1 MSTFYEENLIIY
13 GMSFNSFIPY
23 SVKDDILSKIR
34 KNFFEHNKRQS
45 DKIVQNFNDFT
56 IKYTYNLEKNKPM
69 KWVVQKNKKTI
80 EESVIVSINSY
91 EIRTYNDDGKQV
103 CSIEFSNDHT
113 IKTVTFALN
122 DETVVVSCGTN
133 GDEPVLYYRGQSLN
147 TDLHLLEINEDDEVL
162 EILAERNP
170 YITVTALTNRGVVY
184 FGTDEEI
191 RSVRREVE
199 RAKTIIAD
207 RNAPKVF
214 NTPEDRETGFNFKD
228 NDFNL
233 KKNMNQTF
241 DISKSEYFDFNEEDN
256 PSVFDDVED
265 SSSLDL
271 ENIALDNEDTVE
283 VESIS
288 AEIDDTIE
296 NTVEPEETTTTDENI
311 EENTDNNE
319 TVVKEP
325 VNEEKEQVETSENTD
340 EQSNIEENS
349 VDTNDKKI
357 EDITG
362 ETDVAEET
370 ENITVEENQV
380 EENPTQQQETVEE
393 NSIDDDTKVAPNF
406 TNEEILREVLN
417 AMMNNSKEN
426 EPPKVV
432 TSVNETPQAERFDK
446 NADLIINSGNEKYC
460 YYGDI
465 NDDCM
470 RDGYGRT
477 EMSNGKTAYEGNYK
491 NNKRNGFGSFYYKN
505 GGLCYTG
512 EWKDNKRNGF
522 GVGVRSS
529 DGSFHAGTWS
539 NNKPEGVGA
548 RFDKYGK
555 LSYIANFKNGK
566 ESGLCVEYREDGG
579 ITIFKWVND
588 AKKII
593 ETIYP

>member
-91 EIRTYNDDGKQV
+91 EIRTYNDEGKQV
-103 CSIEFSNDHT
+103 SSIEFSNDHT
-113 IKTVTFALN
+113 IKTVTFALD

-147 TDLHLLEINEDDEVL
+147 ADLHLLEINEDDEVI

-191 RSVRREVE
+191 RSVKREVE

-207 RNAPKVF
+207 RNAPKVY

-271 ENIALDNEDTVE
+271 ENIALDNEDIVE

-288 AEIDDTIE
+288 AKIDDALE
-296 NTVEPEETTTTDENI
+296 NTVEPEETTTIEENI
-311 EENTDNNE
+311 EDNIEINE
-319 TVVKEP
+319 TVVD
-325 VNEEKEQVETSENTD
+325 EEKEEVETSENTD
-340 EQSNIEENS
+340 EQSNIEEITD
-349 VDTNDKKI
+349 DTNDEKT

-370 ENITVEENQV
+370 ENTAVEENQV
-380 EENPTQQQETVEE
+380 EENPTEQQEIVED

-432 TSVNETPQAERFDK
+432 TSVNETPQSERFDK

-539 NNKPEGVGA
+539 NNNPEGVGA

>member
-91 EIRTYNDDGKQV
+91 EIRTYNDEGKQV
-103 CSIEFSNDHT
+103 SSIEFSNDHT
-113 IKTVTFALN
+113 IKTVTFALD

-147 TDLHLLEINEDDEVL
+147 ADLHLLEINEDDEVL

-191 RSVRREVE
+191 RNVKREVE

-207 RNAPKVF
+207 RDAPKVY

-288 AEIDDTIE
+288 TECDDTSE
-296 NTVEPEETTTTDENI
+296 NAVEPEETTTIEENI
-311 EENTDNNE
+311 EGNIEINE
-319 TVVKEP
+319 TVVD
-325 VNEEKEQVETSENTD
+325 EEKEEVETSENTD
-340 EQSNIEENS
+340 EPSNIEENS
-349 VDTNDKKI
+349 ADTNDEKT

-362 ETDVAEET
+362 KTDVAEET
-370 ENITVEENQV
+370 ENTTVEENQV
-380 EENPTQQQETVEE
+380 EENPTEQQEIVEE

>member
-91 EIRTYNDDGKQV
+91 EIRTYNDEGKQV
-103 CSIEFSNDHT
+103 SSIEFSNDHT
-113 IKTVTFALN
+113 IKTVTFALD

-147 TDLHLLEINEDDEVL
+147 ADLHLLEINEDDEVL

-191 RSVRREVE
+191 RSVKREVE

-207 RNAPKVF
+207 RNAPKVY

-288 AEIDDTIE
+288 AKIDDALE
-296 NTVEPEETTTTDENI
+296 NTVEPEETTTIEENI
-311 EENTDNNE
+311 EDNIEINE
-319 TVVKEP
+319 TVVD
-325 VNEEKEQVETSENTD
+325 EEKEEVETSENTD
-340 EQSNIEENS
+340 EPSNIEEITD
-349 VDTNDKKI
+349 DTNDERT

-370 ENITVEENQV
+370 ENTAVEENQV
-380 EENPTQQQETVEE
+380 EENPTEQQEIVED

>member
-91 EIRTYNDDGKQV
+91 EIRTYNDEGKQV
-103 CSIEFSNDHT
+103 SSIEFSNDHT
-113 IKTVTFALN
+113 IKTVTFALD

-133 GDEPVLYYRGQSLN
+133 ADEPVLYYRGQSLN
-147 TDLHLLEINEDDEVL
+147 SDLHLLEINEDDEVL

-191 RSVRREVE
+191 RSVKREVE

-207 RNAPKVF
+207 RNAPKVY

-271 ENIALDNEDTVE
+271 ENIALDNEDAVE

-288 AEIDDTIE
+288 TECDDTTE

-311 EENTDNNE
+311 EGNIEINE
-319 TVVKEP
+319 TVVD
-325 VNEEKEQVETSENTD
+325 EEKEEVETSENTD
-340 EQSNIEENS
+340 EPSNIEENS
-349 VDTNDKKI
+349 ADTNDEKT

-362 ETDVAEET
+362 KTDVAEET
-370 ENITVEENQV
+370 ENTAVEENQV
-380 EENPTQQQETVEE
+380 EENPTEQQEIVEE

>member
-80 EESVIVSINSY
+80 EESIIVSINSY
-91 EIRTYNDDGKQV
+91 EIRTYNDEGKQV

-113 IKTVTFALN
+113 IKTVTFALD

-147 TDLHLLEINEDDEVL
+147 ADLHLLEINEDDEVL

-170 YITVTALTNRGVVY
+170 YITVTALTNRGVVC

-191 RSVRREVE
+191 RNVKREVE

-207 RNAPKVF
+207 RNAPKVY

-271 ENIALDNEDTVE
+271 ENIALDNEDAVE

-288 AEIDDTIE
+288 TECDDTSE
-296 NTVEPEETTTTDENI
+296 NTVEPEETTTIEENI
-311 EENTDNNE
+311 EDNIEINE
-319 TVVKEP
+319 TVVD
-325 VNEEKEQVETSENTD
+325 EEKEEVETSENTD
-340 EQSNIEENS
+340 EPSNIEENS
-349 VDTNDKKI
+349 ADTNDEKT

-362 ETDVAEET
+362 KTDVAEET
-370 ENITVEENQV
+370 ENTTVEENQV
-380 EENPTQQQETVEE
+380 EENPTEQLEIVEE

>member
-91 EIRTYNDDGKQV
+91 EIRTYNDEGKQV
-103 CSIEFSNDHT
+103 SSIEFSNDHT
-113 IKTVTFALN
+113 IKTVTFALD

-147 TDLHLLEINEDDEVL
+147 ADLHLLEINEDDEVL

-191 RSVRREVE
+191 RSVKREVE

-207 RNAPKVF
+207 RNAPKVY
-214 NTPEDRETGFNFKD
+214 NTPEDRETGFNFND

-288 AEIDDTIE
+288 AKIDDALE
-296 NTVEPEETTTTDENI
+296 NTVEPEETTTIEENI
-311 EENTDNNE
+311 EDNIEIND
-319 TVVKEP
+319 TVVD
-325 VNEEKEQVETSENTD
+325 EEKEEVETSENTD
-340 EQSNIEENS
+340 EQSNIEEITD
-349 VDTNDKKI
+349 DTNDEKT

-370 ENITVEENQV
+370 ENTAVEENQV
-380 EENPTQQQETVEE
+380 EENPTEQQEIVED

-432 TSVNETPQAERFDK
+432 TSVNETPQSERFDK

-529 DGSFHAGTWS
+529 DGSFHAGNWS

>member
-91 EIRTYNDDGKQV
+91 EIRTYNDEGKQV
-103 CSIEFSNDHT
+103 TSIEFSNDHT
-113 IKTVTFALN
+113 IKTVTFALD

-147 TDLHLLEINEDDEVL
+147 ADLHLLEINEDDEVL

-191 RSVRREVE
+191 RSVKREVE

-207 RNAPKVF
+207 RNAPKVY

-256 PSVFDDVED
+256 SSVFDDVED

-288 AEIDDTIE
+288 TECDDALE
-296 NTVEPEETTTTDENI
+296 NTVEPEETTTIEENI
-311 EENTDNNE
+311 EDNIEINE
-319 TVVKEP
+319 TVVD
-325 VNEEKEQVETSENTD
+325 EEKEEVETSENTD
-340 EQSNIEENS
+340 EPSNIEEITD
-349 VDTNDKKI
+349 DTNDEKT

-370 ENITVEENQV
+370 ENTAVEENQL
-380 EENPTQQQETVEE
+380 EENPTEQQEIVED

>member
-91 EIRTYNDDGKQV
+91 EIRTYNDEGKQV
-103 CSIEFSNDHT
+103 SSIEFSNDHT
-113 IKTVTFALN
+113 IKTVTFALD

-147 TDLHLLEINEDDEVL
+147 ADLHLLEINEDDEVL

-191 RSVRREVE
+191 RSVKREVE

-207 RNAPKVF
+207 RNAPKVY

-288 AEIDDTIE
+288 AKVDDALE
-296 NTVEPEETTTTDENI
+296 NTVEPEETTTIEENI
-311 EENTDNNE
+311 EDNIEINE
-319 TVVKEP
+319 TVVD
-325 VNEEKEQVETSENTD
+325 EEKEEVETSENTD
-340 EQSNIEENS
+340 EQSNIEEITD
-349 VDTNDKKI
+349 DTNDEKT
-357 EDITG
+357 EDIAG
-362 ETDVAEET
+362 ETDAAEET
-370 ENITVEENQV
+370 ENTAVEENQV
-380 EENPTQQQETVEE
+380 EENPTEQQEIVED

>member
-91 EIRTYNDDGKQV
+91 EIRTYNDEGKQV
-103 CSIEFSNDHT
+103 SSIEFSNDHT
-113 IKTVTFALN
+113 IKTVTFALD

-147 TDLHLLEINEDDEVL
+147 SDLHLLEINEDDEVL

-191 RSVRREVE
+191 RSVKREVE

-207 RNAPKVF
+207 RNAPKVY

-288 AEIDDTIE
+288 AKIDDALE
-296 NTVEPEETTTTDENI
+296 NTVEPEETTTIEENI
-311 EENTDNNE
+311 EDNIEINE
-319 TVVKEP
+319 TVVD
-325 VNEEKEQVETSENTD
+325 EEKEEVETSENTD
-340 EQSNIEENS
+340 EQSNIEEITD
-349 VDTNDKKI
+349 DTNDEKT

-370 ENITVEENQV
+370 ENTAVEENQV
-380 EENPTQQQETVEE
+380 EENSTEQQEIVED

-417 AMMNNSKEN
+417 VMMNNSKEN

-548 RFDKYGK
+548 RFNKYGK

>member
-1 MSTFYEENLIIY
+1 MSIFYEENLIIY

-91 EIRTYNDDGKQV
+91 EIRTYNDEGKQV

-113 IKTVTFALN
+113 IKSVTFALD

-147 TDLHLLEINEDDEVL
+147 ADLHLLEINEDDEVL

-191 RSVRREVE
+191 RSVKREVE

-207 RNAPKVF
+207 RNAPKVY

-288 AEIDDTIE
+288 AKIDDALE
-296 NTVEPEETTTTDENI
+296 NTVEPEETTTIEENI
-311 EENTDNNE
+311 EDNIEINE
-319 TVVKEP
+319 TVVD
-325 VNEEKEQVETSENTD
+325 EEKEEVETSENTD
-340 EQSNIEENS
+340 EQSNIEEITD
-349 VDTNDKKI
+349 DTNDEKT
-357 EDITG
+357 EDIAG
-362 ETDVAEET
+362 ETDAAEET
-370 ENITVEENQV
+370 ENTAVEENQV
-380 EENPTQQQETVEE
+380 EENPTEQQEIVED

>member
-91 EIRTYNDDGKQV
+91 EIRTYNDEGKQV
-103 CSIEFSNDHT
+103 SSIEFSNDHT
-113 IKTVTFALN
+113 IKTVTFALD

-147 TDLHLLEINEDDEVL
+147 SDLHLLEINEDDEVL

-191 RSVRREVE
+191 RSVKREVE

-207 RNAPKVF
+207 RNAPKVY

-288 AEIDDTIE
+288 AKIDDALE
-296 NTVEPEETTTTDENI
+296 NTVEPEETTTIEENI
-311 EENTDNNE
+311 EDNIEINE
-319 TVVKEP
+319 TVVD
-325 VNEEKEQVETSENTD
+325 EEKEEVETSENTD
-340 EQSNIEENS
+340 EQSNIEEITD
-349 VDTNDKKI
+349 DTNDEKT
-357 EDITG
+357 EDIAG
-362 ETDVAEET
+362 ETDAAEET
-370 ENITVEENQV
+370 ENTAVEENQV
-380 EENPTQQQETVEE
+380 EENPTEQQEIVED

>member
-133 GDEPVLYYRGQSLN
+133 SDEPVLYYRGQSLN
-147 TDLHLLEINEDDEVL
+147 SDLHLLEINEDDEVL

-207 RNAPKVF
+207 RNAPKVY

-349 VDTNDKKI
+349 VDTNDKKT

-566 ESGLCVEYREDGG
+566 ETGLCVEYREDGG

>member
-91 EIRTYNDDGKQV
+91 EIRTYNDEGKQV
-103 CSIEFSNDHT
+103 SSIEFSNDHT
-113 IKTVTFALN
+113 IKTVTFALD

-147 TDLHLLEINEDDEVL
+147 SDLHLLEINEDDEVL

-191 RSVRREVE
+191 RNVKREVE

-207 RNAPKVF
+207 RNAPKVY

-288 AEIDDTIE
+288 AKIDDALE
-296 NTVEPEETTTTDENI
+296 NTVEPEETTTIEENI
-311 EENTDNNE
+311 EDNIEINE
-319 TVVKEP
+319 TVVD
-325 VNEEKEQVETSENTD
+325 EEKEEVETSENTD
-340 EQSNIEENS
+340 EQSNIEEITD
-349 VDTNDKKI
+349 DTNDEKT

-370 ENITVEENQV
+370 ENTAVEENQV
-380 EENPTQQQETVEE
+380 EENPTEQQEIVED

-432 TSVNETPQAERFDK
+432 TSVNETPQSERFDK

-539 NNKPEGVGA
+539 NNKPEGIGA

>member
-113 IKTVTFALN
+113 IKTVTFALD

-147 TDLHLLEINEDDEVL
+147 ADLHLLEINEDDEVL
-162 EILAERNP
+162 EVLAERNP

-191 RSVRREVE
+191 RSVKREVE

-207 RNAPKVF
+207 RNAPKVY

-288 AEIDDTIE
+288 AEYDDTSE
-296 NTVEPEETTTTDENI
+296 NTVEPEETTTTEENI
-311 EENTDNNE
+311 EENIENKE
-319 TVVKEP
+319 AVVEEP
-325 VNEEKEQVETSENTD
+325 VDEEKEEIETSQNTD

-349 VDTNDKKI
+349 VDTNDEKT

-362 ETDVAEET
+362 KTDVAEET
-370 ENITVEENQV
+370 ENTTVEESQI
-380 EENPTQQQETVEE
+380 EENPTEQQEIVEE

-446 NADLIINSGNEKYC
+446 NADLIVNSGNEKYC

-477 EMSNGKTAYEGNYK
+477 EMSNGKTAYEGYYK
-491 NNKRNGFGSFYYKN
+491 DNKRNGFGSFYYKN

-529 DGSFHAGTWS
+529 DGSFHAGIWN
-539 NNKPEGVGA
+539 NNKPNGVGA

>member
-91 EIRTYNDDGKQV
+91 EIRTYNDEGKQV
-103 CSIEFSNDHT
+103 SSIEFSNDHT
-113 IKTVTFALN
+113 IKTVTFALD

-147 TDLHLLEINEDDEVL
+147 ADLHLLEINEDDEVL

-191 RSVRREVE
+191 RSVKREVE

-207 RNAPKVF
+207 RNAPKVY

-288 AEIDDTIE
+288 AKIDDALE
-296 NTVEPEETTTTDENI
+296 NTVEPEETTTIEENI
-311 EENTDNNE
+311 EDNIEINE
-319 TVVKEP
+319 TVVD
-325 VNEEKEQVETSENTD
+325 EEKEEVETSENTD
-340 EQSNIEENS
+340 EQSNIEEITD
-349 VDTNDKKI
+349 DTNDEKT

-370 ENITVEENQV
+370 ENTAVEENQV
-380 EENPTQQQETVEE
+380 EENPTEQQEIVED

-417 AMMNNSKEN
+417 VMMNNSKEN

>member
-91 EIRTYNDDGKQV
+91 EIRTYNDEGKQV
-103 CSIEFSNDHT
+103 SSIEFSNDHT
-113 IKTVTFALN
+113 IKTVTFALD

-147 TDLHLLEINEDDEVL
+147 SDLHLLEINEDDEVL

-191 RSVRREVE
+191 RSVKREVE

-207 RNAPKVF
+207 RNAPKVY

-288 AEIDDTIE
+288 AKIDDALE
-296 NTVEPEETTTTDENI
+296 NTVEPEETTTIEENI
-311 EENTDNNE
+311 EDNIEINE
-319 TVVKEP
+319 TVVD
-325 VNEEKEQVETSENTD
+325 EEKEEVETSENTD
-340 EQSNIEENS
+340 EQSNIEEITD
-349 VDTNDKKI
+349 DTNDEKT

-370 ENITVEENQV
+370 ENTAVEENQV
-380 EENPTQQQETVEE
+380 EENPTEQQEIVEG

-417 AMMNNSKEN
+417 AMMNNSQEN

-529 DGSFHAGTWS
+529 DGSFHAGIWS

>member
-91 EIRTYNDDGKQV
+91 EIRTYNDEGKQV

-113 IKTVTFALN
+113 IKSVTFALD

-147 TDLHLLEINEDDEVL
+147 ADLHLLEINEDDEVL

-191 RSVRREVE
+191 RSVKREVE

-207 RNAPKVF
+207 RNAPKVY

-288 AEIDDTIE
+288 AKIDDALE
-296 NTVEPEETTTTDENI
+296 NTVEPEETTTIEENI
-311 EENTDNNE
+311 EDNIEINE
-319 TVVKEP
+319 TVVD
-325 VNEEKEQVETSENTD
+325 EEKEEVETSENTD
-340 EQSNIEENS
+340 EQSNIEEITD
-349 VDTNDKKI
+349 DTNDEKT

-370 ENITVEENQV
+370 ENTAVEENQV
-380 EENPTQQQETVEE
+380 EENPTEQQEIVED

>member
-91 EIRTYNDDGKQV
+91 EIRTYNDEGKQV

-191 RSVRREVE
+191 RCIKREVE

-207 RNAPKVF
+207 RNAPKVY

-265 SSSLDL
+265 SSALDL

-349 VDTNDKKI
+349 VDTNDKKT

-370 ENITVEENQV
+370 ENITVEKNQV

-432 TSVNETPQAERFDK
+432 TSVNKTPQAERFDK

>member
-91 EIRTYNDDGKQV
+91 EIRTYNDEGKQV
-103 CSIEFSNDHT
+103 SSIEFSNDHT
-113 IKTVTFALN
+113 IKTVTFALD

-147 TDLHLLEINEDDEVL
+147 ADLHLLEINEDDEVL

-191 RSVRREVE
+191 RSVKREVE

-207 RNAPKVF
+207 RNAPKVY

-288 AEIDDTIE
+288 AKIDDALE
-296 NTVEPEETTTTDENI
+296 NTVEPEETTTIEENI
-311 EENTDNNE
+311 EDNIEINE
-319 TVVKEP
+319 TVVD
-325 VNEEKEQVETSENTD
+325 EEKEEVETSENTD
-340 EQSNIEENS
+340 EQSNIEEITD
-349 VDTNDKKI
+349 DTNDEKT

-370 ENITVEENQV
+370 ENTAVEENQV
-380 EENPTQQQETVEE
+380 EENPTEQQEIVED

-465 NDDCM
+465 NDDYM

>member
-91 EIRTYNDDGKQV
+91 EIRTYNDEGKQV
-103 CSIEFSNDHT
+103 SSIEFSNDHT
-113 IKTVTFALN
+113 IKTVTFALD

-147 TDLHLLEINEDDEVL
+147 ADLHLLEINEDDEVL

-191 RSVRREVE
+191 RSVKREVE

-207 RNAPKVF
+207 RNAPKVY

-288 AEIDDTIE
+288 TVCDDALE
-296 NTVEPEETTTTDENI
+296 NTVEPEETTTIEENI
-311 EENTDNNE
+311 EDNIEINE
-319 TVVKEP
+319 TVVD
-325 VNEEKEQVETSENTD
+325 EEKEEVETSENTD
-340 EQSNIEENS
+340 EQSNIEEITD
-349 VDTNDKKI
+349 DTNDEKT

-370 ENITVEENQV
+370 ENTAVEENQV
-380 EENPTQQQETVEE
+380 EENPTEQQEIVED

-432 TSVNETPQAERFDK
+432 TSVNETPQSERFDK

>member
-91 EIRTYNDDGKQV
+91 EIRTYNDEGKQV
-103 CSIEFSNDHT
+103 SSIEFSNDHT
-113 IKTVTFALN
+113 IKTVTFALD

-147 TDLHLLEINEDDEVL
+147 ADLHLLEINEDDEVL

-191 RSVRREVE
+191 KSVKREVE

-207 RNAPKVF
+207 RNAPKVY

-271 ENIALDNEDTVE
+271 ENITLDNEDTVE
-283 VESIS
+283 AESIS
-288 AEIDDTIE
+288 AKIDDALE
-296 NTVEPEETTTTDENI
+296 NTVEPEETTTIEENI
-311 EENTDNNE
+311 EDNIEINE
-319 TVVKEP
+319 TVVD
-325 VNEEKEQVETSENTD
+325 EEKEEVETSENTD
-340 EQSNIEENS
+340 EQSNIEEITD
-349 VDTNDKKI
+349 DTNDEKT

-362 ETDVAEET
+362 KTDVAEET
-370 ENITVEENQV
+370 ENTTVEENQV
-380 EENPTQQQETVEE
+380 EENPTEQQEIVEE
-393 NSIDDDTKVAPNF
+393 NYIDDDTKVAPNF

>member
-1 MSTFYEENLIIY
+1 MSTFYEDNLIIY

-91 EIRTYNDDGKQV
+91 EIRTYNDEGKQV
-103 CSIEFSNDHT
+103 SSIEFSNDHT
-113 IKTVTFALN
+113 IKTVTFALD

-147 TDLHLLEINEDDEVL
+147 SDLHLLEINEDDEVL

-191 RSVRREVE
+191 RNVKREVE

-207 RNAPKVF
+207 RNAPKVY

-271 ENIALDNEDTVE
+271 ENITLDNEDTVE

-288 AEIDDTIE
+288 TECDDTSE
-296 NTVEPEETTTTDENI
+296 NAVEPEETTTIEENI
-311 EENTDNNE
+311 EGNLEINE
-319 TVVKEP
+319 TVVD
-325 VNEEKEQVETSENTD
+325 EEKEEVETSENTD
-340 EQSNIEENS
+340 EPSNIEENS
-349 VDTNDKKI
+349 ADANDEKT

-362 ETDVAEET
+362 KTDVAEET
-370 ENITVEENQV
+370 ENTTVEENQV
-380 EENPTQQQETVEE
+380 EENPTEQQEIVEE

-426 EPPKVV
+426 EPPKVI

-505 GGLCYTG
+505 GVLCYTG

>member
-91 EIRTYNDDGKQV
+91 EIRTYNDEGKQV
-103 CSIEFSNDHT
+103 SSIEFSNDHT
-113 IKTVTFALN
+113 IKTVTFALD

-147 TDLHLLEINEDDEVL
+147 ADLHLLEINEDDEVL

-191 RSVRREVE
+191 RSVKREVE

-207 RNAPKVF
+207 RNAPKVY

-241 DISKSEYFDFNEEDN
+241 DISKSEYFDFNEEDD

-288 AEIDDTIE
+288 AKIDDALE
-296 NTVEPEETTTTDENI
+296 NTVEPEETTTTEENI
-311 EENTDNNE
+311 EGNIEINE
-319 TVVKEP
+319 TVVD
-325 VNEEKEQVETSENTD
+325 EEKEEVETSENTD
-340 EQSNIEENS
+340 ESSNIEENS
-349 VDTNDKKI
+349 VDTNDEKT

-362 ETDVAEET
+362 KTDVAEET
-370 ENITVEENQV
+370 ENTAVEENQV
-380 EENPTQQQETVEE
+380 EENPTEQQEIVED

-477 EMSNGKTAYEGNYK
+477 EMSSGKTAYEGNYK

>member
-91 EIRTYNDDGKQV
+91 EIRTYNDEGKQV
-103 CSIEFSNDHT
+103 SSIEFSNDHT
-113 IKTVTFALN
+113 IKTVTFALD

-147 TDLHLLEINEDDEVL
+147 SDLHLLEINEDDEVL

-191 RSVRREVE
+191 RNVKREVE

-207 RNAPKVF
+207 RNAPKVY

-288 AEIDDTIE
+288 TECDDISE
-296 NTVEPEETTTTDENI
+296 NTVEPEETTTIEENI
-311 EENTDNNE
+311 EGNIEINE
-319 TVVKEP
+319 TVVD
-325 VNEEKEQVETSENTD
+325 EEKEEVETSENTD
-340 EQSNIEENS
+340 EPSNIEENS
-349 VDTNDKKI
+349 ADTNDEKT

-362 ETDVAEET
+362 KTVTAEET
-370 ENITVEENQV
+370 ENTTVEENQV
-380 EENPTQQQETVEE
+380 EENPTEQQEIVEE

-566 ESGLCVEYREDGG
+566 ESGLCVKYREDGG

>member
-91 EIRTYNDDGKQV
+91 EIRTYNDEGKQV

-113 IKTVTFALN
+113 IKTVTFALD

-147 TDLHLLEINEDDEVL
+147 ADLHLLEINEDDEVL

-191 RSVRREVE
+191 RSVKREVE

-207 RNAPKVF
+207 RNAPKVY

-283 VESIS
+283 VESVS
-288 AEIDDTIE
+288 AKIDDTSE
-296 NTVEPEETTTTDENI
+296 NTVEPEETTTIEENI
-311 EENTDNNE
+311 EDNIEINE
-319 TVVKEP
+319 TVVD
-325 VNEEKEQVETSENTD
+325 EEKEEVETSENTD
-340 EQSNIEENS
+340 EQSNIEEITA
-349 VDTNDKKI
+349 DTNDEKT
-357 EDITG
+357 ENITG

-370 ENITVEENQV
+370 ENTAVEENQV
-380 EENPTQQQETVEE
+380 EENPTEQQETVEE

>member
-91 EIRTYNDDGKQV
+91 EIRTYNDEGKQV
-103 CSIEFSNDHT
+103 SSIEFSNDHT
-113 IKTVTFALN
+113 IKTVTFALD

-147 TDLHLLEINEDDEVL
+147 ADLHLLEINEDDEVL

-191 RSVRREVE
+191 RSVKREVE

-207 RNAPKVF
+207 RNAPKVY

-288 AEIDDTIE
+288 AKIDDALE
-296 NTVEPEETTTTDENI
+296 NTVEPEETTTIEENI
-311 EENTDNNE
+311 EDNIEINE
-319 TVVKEP
+319 TVVD
-325 VNEEKEQVETSENTD
+325 EEKEEVETSENTD
-340 EQSNIEENS
+340 EQSNIKEITD
-349 VDTNDKKI
+349 DTNDEKT

-370 ENITVEENQV
+370 ENTAVEENQV
-380 EENPTQQQETVEE
+380 EENPTEQQEIVEY

>member
-91 EIRTYNDDGKQV
+91 EIRTYNDEGKQV

-113 IKTVTFALN
+113 IKTVTFALD

-147 TDLHLLEINEDDEVL
+147 ADLHLLEINEDDEVL
-162 EILAERNP
+162 EVLAERNP

-191 RSVRREVE
+191 RSVKREVE

-207 RNAPKVF
+207 RNAPKVY

-271 ENIALDNEDTVE
+271 ENISLDNEDTVE

-288 AEIDDTIE
+288 TECDDTSE
-296 NTVEPEETTTTDENI
+296 NAVEPEETTTIQENI
-311 EENTDNNE
+311 EGNIEINE
-319 TVVKEP
+319 TVVD
-325 VNEEKEQVETSENTD
+325 EEKEEVETSENTD
-340 EQSNIEENS
+340 EPSNIEENS
-349 VDTNDKKI
+349 ADTNDEKT
-357 EDITG
+357 EDITV

-370 ENITVEENQV
+370 ENTTVEENQV
-380 EENPTQQQETVEE
+380 EENPTEQQEIVEE

>member
-91 EIRTYNDDGKQV
+91 EIRTYNDEGKQV
-103 CSIEFSNDHT
+103 SSIEFSNDHT
-113 IKTVTFALN
+113 IKTVTFALD

-147 TDLHLLEINEDDEVL
+147 ADLHLLEINEDDEVL

-191 RSVRREVE
+191 RSVKREVE

-207 RNAPKVF
+207 RNAPKVY

-283 VESIS
+283 VKSIS
-288 AEIDDTIE
+288 AKIDDDLE
-296 NTVEPEETTTTDENI
+296 NTVEPEETTTIEENI
-311 EENTDNNE
+311 EDNIEINE
-319 TVVKEP
+319 TVVD
-325 VNEEKEQVETSENTD
+325 EEKEEVETSENTD
-340 EQSNIEENS
+340 EQSNIEEITD
-349 VDTNDKKI
+349 DTNDEKT

-370 ENITVEENQV
+370 ENTAVEENQV
-380 EENPTQQQETVEE
+380 EENPTEQQEIVED

-417 AMMNNSKEN
+417 AMMNNSKED

-432 TSVNETPQAERFDK
+432 TSVSETPQAERFDK

>member
-91 EIRTYNDDGKQV
+91 EIRTYNDEGKQV
-103 CSIEFSNDHT
+103 SSIEFSNDHT
-113 IKTVTFALN
+113 IKTVTFALD

-147 TDLHLLEINEDDEVL
+147 SDLHLLEINEDDEVL

-191 RSVRREVE
+191 RNVKREVE

-207 RNAPKVF
+207 RNAPKVY

-271 ENIALDNEDTVE
+271 ENITLDNEDTVE

-288 AEIDDTIE
+288 TECDDTLE
-296 NTVEPEETTTTDENI
+296 NAVKPEETTTIEENI
-311 EENTDNNE
+311 EGNIEINE
-319 TVVKEP
+319 TVVD
-325 VNEEKEQVETSENTD
+325 EEKEEVETSENTD
-340 EQSNIEENS
+340 EPSNIEENS
-349 VDTNDKKI
+349 ADANDEKT

-362 ETDVAEET
+362 KTDVAEET
-370 ENITVEENQV
+370 ENTTVEENQV
-380 EENPTQQQETVEE
+380 EENPTEQQEIVED

-417 AMMNNSKEN
+417 VMMNNSKEN

-460 YYGDI
+460 YYGDV

>member
-91 EIRTYNDDGKQV
+91 EIRTYNDEGKQV

-113 IKTVTFALN
+113 IKTVTFALD

-147 TDLHLLEINEDDEVL
+147 ADLHLLEINEDDEVL

-191 RSVRREVE
+191 RCVKREVE
-199 RAKTIIAD
+199 RAKTIIAY
-207 RNAPKVF
+207 RNAPKVY

-256 PSVFDDVED
+256 PSVFDDVEG

-283 VESIS
+283 LESIS
-288 AEIDDTIE
+288 AEIDDTTE
-296 NTVEPEETTTTDENI
+296 NTVEPEETTTIEENI
-311 EENTDNNE
+311 EDNIEINE
-319 TVVKEP
+319 TVVD
-325 VNEEKEQVETSENTD
+325 EEKEEVETSENTD

-349 VDTNDKKI
+349 ADTNDEKT
-357 EDITG
+357 EDIIG
-362 ETDVAEET
+362 ETDSVEET
-370 ENITVEENQV
+370 ENTTVEENQV
-380 EENPTQQQETVEE
+380 EEKPTEQQDTVEE

-426 EPPKVV
+426 EPPKIV

>member
-34 KNFFEHNKRQS
+34 KNFFEHNRRQS

-91 EIRTYNDDGKQV
+91 EIRTYNDEGKQV
-103 CSIEFSNDHT
+103 SSIEFSNDHT
-113 IKTVTFALN
+113 IKTVTFALD

-147 TDLHLLEINEDDEVL
+147 ADLHLLEINEDDEVL

-191 RSVRREVE
+191 RSVKREVE

-207 RNAPKVF
+207 RNAPKVY

-288 AEIDDTIE
+288 AKIDDALE
-296 NTVEPEETTTTDENI
+296 NTVEPEETTTIEENI
-311 EENTDNNE
+311 EDNIEINE
-319 TVVKEP
+319 TVVD
-325 VNEEKEQVETSENTD
+325 EEKEEVETSENTD
-340 EQSNIEENS
+340 EQSNIEEITD
-349 VDTNDKKI
+349 DTNDEKT

-362 ETDVAEET
+362 ETDAAEET
-370 ENITVEENQV
+370 ENTVVEENQV
-380 EENPTQQQETVEE
+380 EENPTEQQEIVED

>member
-91 EIRTYNDDGKQV
+91 EIRTYNDEGKQV
-103 CSIEFSNDHT
+103 SSIEFSNDHT
-113 IKTVTFALN
+113 IKTVTFALD

-147 TDLHLLEINEDDEVL
+147 ADLHLLEINEDDEVL

-191 RSVRREVE
+191 RSVKREVE

-207 RNAPKVF
+207 RNAPKVY

-288 AEIDDTIE
+288 TVCDDALE
-296 NTVEPEETTTTDENI
+296 NTVEPEETTTIEENI
-311 EENTDNNE
+311 EDNIEINE
-319 TVVKEP
+319 TVVD
-325 VNEEKEQVETSENTD
+325 EEKEEVETSENTD
-340 EQSNIEENS
+340 EQSNIEEITD
-349 VDTNDKKI
+349 DTNDEKT

-370 ENITVEENQV
+370 ENTAVEENQV
-380 EENPTQQQETVEE
+380 EKNPTEQQEIVED

-432 TSVNETPQAERFDK
+432 TSVNETPQSERFDK

>member
-91 EIRTYNDDGKQV
+91 EIRTYNDEGKQV
-103 CSIEFSNDHT
+103 SSIEFSNDHT
-113 IKTVTFALN
+113 IKTVTFALD

-147 TDLHLLEINEDDEVL
+147 SDLHLLEINEDDEVL

-191 RSVRREVE
+191 RSVKREVE

-207 RNAPKVF
+207 RNAPKVY

-288 AEIDDTIE
+288 TECDDISE
-296 NTVEPEETTTTDENI
+296 NTVEPEETTTIQENI
-311 EENTDNNE
+311 EGNLEINK
-319 TVVKEP
+319 TVVDK
-325 VNEEKEQVETSENTD
+325 EKEEVETSENTD
-340 EQSNIEENS
+340 EPSNIEENS
-349 VDTNDKKI
+349 ADANDEKT

-362 ETDVAEET
+362 KTDVAEES
-370 ENITVEENQV
+370 ENTTVEENQV
-380 EENPTQQQETVEE
+380 EENPTEQQEIVEE

-522 GVGVRSS
+522 GVGIRSS

>member
-91 EIRTYNDDGKQV
+91 EIRTYNDEGKQV

-147 TDLHLLEINEDDEVL
+147 SDLHLLEINEDDEVL

-191 RSVRREVE
+191 RSVKREVE
-199 RAKTIIAD
+199 RAKTIVAD
-207 RNAPKVF
+207 RNAPKVY

>member
-113 IKTVTFALN
+113 IKTVTFALD

-147 TDLHLLEINEDDEVL
+147 SDLHLLEINEDDEVL

-191 RSVRREVE
+191 RSVKREVE

-207 RNAPKVF
+207 RNASKVY

-288 AEIDDTIE
+288 AKIDDALE
-296 NTVEPEETTTTDENI
+296 NTVEPEETTTIEENI
-311 EENTDNNE
+311 EDNIEIND
-319 TVVKEP
+319 TVVD
-325 VNEEKEQVETSENTD
+325 EEKEEVETSENTD
-340 EQSNIEENS
+340 EQSNIEEITD
-349 VDTNDKKI
+349 DTNDEKT

-362 ETDVAEET
+362 KTDVAEET
-370 ENITVEENQV
+370 ENTAVEENQV
-380 EENPTQQQETVEE
+380 EENPTEQQEIVED

>member
-91 EIRTYNDDGKQV
+91 EIRTYNDEGKQV
-103 CSIEFSNDHT
+103 SSIEFSNDHT
-113 IKTVTFALN
+113 IKTVTFALD

-147 TDLHLLEINEDDEVL
+147 ADLHLLEINEDDEVL

-191 RSVRREVE
+191 RSVKREVE

-207 RNAPKVF
+207 RNAPKVY

-288 AEIDDTIE
+288 AKIDDALE
-296 NTVEPEETTTTDENI
+296 NTVEPEETTTIEENI
-311 EENTDNNE
+311 EDNIEINE
-319 TVVKEP
+319 TVVD
-325 VNEEKEQVETSENTD
+325 EEKEEVETSENTD
-340 EQSNIEENS
+340 EQSNIEEITD
-349 VDTNDKKI
+349 DTNDEKT

-370 ENITVEENQV
+370 ENTAVEENQV
-380 EENPTQQQETVEE
+380 EENPTEQQEIVED

-417 AMMNNSKEN
+417 VMMNNSKEN

-593 ETIYP
+593 ETVYP

>member
-91 EIRTYNDDGKQV
+91 EIRTYNDEGKQV
-103 CSIEFSNDHT
+103 SSIEFSNDHT
-113 IKTVTFALN
+113 IKTVTFALD

-133 GDEPVLYYRGQSLN
+133 GNEPVLYYRGQSLN
-147 TDLHLLEINEDDEVL
+147 SDLHLLEINEDDEVL

-191 RSVRREVE
+191 RSVKREVE

-207 RNAPKVF
+207 RNAPKVY

-288 AEIDDTIE
+288 TECDDTSE
-296 NTVEPEETTTTDENI
+296 NAVEPEETITIEENI
-311 EENTDNNE
+311 EGNIEINE
-319 TVVKEP
+319 TVVD
-325 VNEEKEQVETSENTD
+325 EEKEEVETSENTD

-349 VDTNDKKI
+349 ADTNDEKT

-362 ETDVAEET
+362 KTDVAEET
-370 ENITVEENQV
+370 ENTTVEENQV
-380 EENPTQQQETVEE
+380 EENPTEQQEIVEE

-432 TSVNETPQAERFDK
+432 ASVNETPQAERFDK

>member
-1 MSTFYEENLIIY
+1 MSTFYEENFIIY

-91 EIRTYNDDGKQV
+91 EIRTYNDEGKQV
-103 CSIEFSNDHT
+103 SSIEFSNDHT
-113 IKTVTFALN
+113 IKTVTFALD

-147 TDLHLLEINEDDEVL
+147 SDLHLLEINEDDEVL

-191 RSVRREVE
+191 RSVNREVE

-207 RNAPKVF
+207 RNAPKVY

-288 AEIDDTIE
+288 AKIDDALE
-296 NTVEPEETTTTDENI
+296 NTVEPEETTTIEENI
-311 EENTDNNE
+311 EDNIEINE
-319 TVVKEP
+319 TVVD
-325 VNEEKEQVETSENTD
+325 EEKEEVETSENTD
-340 EQSNIEENS
+340 EQSNIEEITD
-349 VDTNDKKI
+349 DTNDEKT

-370 ENITVEENQV
+370 ENTAVEENQV
-380 EENPTQQQETVEE
+380 EENPTEQQEIVED

>member
-91 EIRTYNDDGKQV
+91 EIRTYNDEGKQV
-103 CSIEFSNDHT
+103 SSIEFSNDHT
-113 IKTVTFALN
+113 IKTVTFALD

-147 TDLHLLEINEDDEVL
+147 ADLHLLEINEDDEVL
-162 EILAERNP
+162 EVLAERNP

-191 RSVRREVE
+191 RNVKREVE

-207 RNAPKVF
+207 RNAPKVY

-288 AEIDDTIE
+288 TECDDTSE
-296 NTVEPEETTTTDENI
+296 NAVEPEETITIEENI
-311 EENTDNNE
+311 EGNIEINE
-319 TVVKEP
+319 TVVD
-325 VNEEKEQVETSENTD
+325 EEKEEVETSENTD
-340 EQSNIEENS
+340 EPSNIEENS
-349 VDTNDKKI
+349 ADTNDEKT

-362 ETDVAEET
+362 KTDVAEET
-370 ENITVEENQV
+370 ENTTVEENQV
-380 EENPTQQQETVEE
+380 EENPTEQQEIVEE

-432 TSVNETPQAERFDK
+432 ASVNETPQAERFDK

-529 DGSFHAGTWS
+529 NGSFHAGTWS

>member
-91 EIRTYNDDGKQV
+91 EIRTYNDEGKQV

-191 RSVRREVE
+191 RSVKREVE

-265 SSSLDL
+265 SSALDL

-325 VNEEKEQVETSENTD
+325 VNEEKEEVETSENTD

-370 ENITVEENQV
+370 ENITVEKNQV